1 MFLFQ
6 ALPPVRSKIK
16 RISQDQKSR
25 CNAENQ
31 RPTRISGCNYAS
43 WDKFDVVSF
52 VLLLVITSPLANVAG
67 STRHTMMLPG

>member
-16 RISQDQKSR
+16 RISQDQKSKYD
-25 CNAENQ
+25 AENQ
-31 RPTRISGCNYAS
+31 RPVRISGYDYAS

-52 VLLLVITSPLANVAG
+52 MLHLVITSSLASEAG
-67 STRHTMMLPG
+67 STRHT